1 MVAVMLNWVSNLS
14 CIGLR
19 YAFKVMF
26 PGNQEFLRGLKHHP
40 QIDAEHADLCSA
52 ICENLRNLRMGV

>member
-1 MVAVMLNWVSNLS
+1 MNGLVITVAA
-14 CIGLR
+14 R
-19 YAFKVMF
+19 YTCQQHCWTKVMF